1 VVRDV
6 DLVALIMERMDVLAP
21 VGAVQDSVAPGGN
34 PSLRRRVVLIGTG
47 VVSARRGKI
56 VR

>member
-1 VVRDV
+1 MVRDV